1 MITIQEQL
9 ITKYQ
14 HCQFLHTHTQTH
26 THTHTLQYTIID
38 ILLRKRPLSML
49 KYVVQFQD

>member
-14 HCQFLHTHTQTH
+14 HCQFLHTHT
-26 THTHTLQYTIID
+26 HTHTLQYTIID
-38 ILLRKRPLSML
+38 ISLRKRPLSML
-49 KYVVQFQD
+49 KYVVQLQG